1 MAAAGGA
8 EPGTALAMGMNL
20 HSQSSGLVKPAL
32 TRKGASS
39 SCASPSCAQLP
50 LSQSHSKTKL
60 PALGSPGLLC
70 LSQVPPLGVPSK
82 AKADSCWKGDP
93 EGENFPGGFQAGVP
107 KVWSL
112 SLGVKTG
119 HEIPHLI
126 ELGFAEQ

>member
-1 MAAAGGA
+1 MAVAGGA

-39 SCASPSCAQLP
+39 SCASPSCAKLP

-93 EGENFPGGFQAGVP
+93 EGENFLGDSRLEFQKSGP
-107 KVWSL
+107 CL
-112 SLGVKTG
+112 L
-119 HEIPHLI
+119 
-126 ELGFAEQ
+126 ELRLDMKFRI